1 MRIITCASYFGTGSS
16 AVTDLISE
24 YDNVSS
30 LGDYEFSFAYC
41 TDGLS
46 DLEHHIVEA
55 PNRNNSGFAL
65 KRFEKI
71 SRFNAGRWF
80 NRRYEAFFHGQYWK
94 FTQEYI
100 DKLLEFKT
108 PGYRF
113 DDVLSKGIF
122 FYYVNSLVW
131 HISKKIGIPINML
144 PSEQQYYSH
153 LDEDTFLK
161 YTKEYT
167 SKLLNSLIN
176 KTDYLMID
184 QLLPSSNIDR
194 CLRYFEDNIY
204 VFVVDRD
211 PRDVFLANKYIW
223 KDYPSKDPYEFC
235 KWFRFTHECSKG
247 QKTDAKKVLFL
258 NFEDLI
264 YNYEET
270 VSKVEAMIGI
280 NKESHSNQF
289 ACFNPKQSIN
299 NTRLWEKLG
308 TKEEIEIIASE
319 LPEYLYD
326 FSQVKDTVIFGN
338 NVENLNIF

>member
-1 MRIITCASYFGTGSS
+1 MKIITCASYFGTGSS
-16 AVTDLISE
+16 AITDLISE
-24 YDNVSS
+24 YDSVSS

-71 SRFNAGRWF
+71 SKFNAGRWF
-80 NRRYEAFFHGQYWK
+80 NKRYESFFHGQYWK

-100 DKLLEFKT
+100 NNLLDFKT

-113 DDVLSKGIF
+113 DDVFNKGLL
-122 FYYVNSLVW
+122 FYYVNSVVW
-131 HISKKIGIPINML
+131 HISKKMGLSINML
-144 PSEQQYYSH
+144 PSEKQYYSH
-153 LDEDTFLK
+153 LDEETFIK

-167 SKLLNSLIN
+167 SKLLNSVSN

-184 QLLPSSNIDR
+184 QLIPSSNIDR
-194 CLRYFEDNIY
+194 CLRYFDDEVY

-235 KWFRFTHECSKG
+235 KWFRYSHECSKG
-247 QKTDAKKVLFL
+247 QKTDRSKVIFL

-264 YNYEET
+264 YKYEET
-270 VSKVEAMIGI
+270 VNQIESFIGLNSKTHT
-280 NKESHSNQF
+280 KQF
-289 ACFNPKQSIN
+289 TRFNPKQSIN
-299 NTRLWEKLG
+299 NTRLWERLG
-308 TKEEIEIIASE
+308 NKEEIDVITSE
-319 LPEYLYD
+319 LSEYIYD
-326 FSQVKDTVIFGN
+326 FTNVKDIKILGK
-338 NVENLNIF
+338 NVENVKKF